1 MFSRATLHHANPAT
15 LRRTGGT
22 LPGPALA
29 LALALAFLLLPPTLL
44 DAQQGGRRGPGG
56 GGGAAGQSLD
66 DRSLVNRVAARSIG
80 PAVMSG
86 RIVDIAVA
94 ETPGMRGGRLGTI
107 IYIAAATGGIW
118 KSTSGGVDWEPIF
131 DDAGVGSMGDVTVAP
146 SNANI
151 VWVGTGEPNN
161 QRSSSYGDG
170 VYKSVDAGETFEH
183 MGLRTSQHVGR
194 IVIHPGDPEIVYVA
208 AVGPLW
214 APGGERGLYR
224 TMDGGES
231 WEAVLTIDQHTGV
244 TDIAMDPTN
253 PDILYA
259 AALQRERRAYSYVGG
274 GPGSGIYKSIDGG
287 DTWTKLTRGLPT
299 SDMGRIGLDI
309 SLSHPQ
315 TVYAVIE
322 GSEQGVYRTDNG
334 GRAWRRMSDI
344 ASIPWYFGQIRV
356 DPQDPEVVYHL
367 GVPLQRSMDGGVT
380 WASAA
385 SGGVHVDHHAMWINP
400 EDPTH
405 LLLGNDGGFYVS
417 HNFGDTWDFSPN
429 LPLSQF
435 YAVGI
440 DMQEPFFGIY
450 GGLQD
455 NSTWGGPSATR
466 NSIGVVNA
474 DWFRMQ
480 GGDGFFAAI
489 DPNDH
494 NIAFV
499 ESQNGNL
506 VRFNGRTGER
516 KSIRPRPAP
525 GEDAYRF
532 NWSSPIQLS
541 PFDPATVYFAGNHVF
556 KSPDRG
562 DSWQVRGLDLTREI
576 DRNVLPMM
584 GSVPANNA
592 VARHQG
598 TAVFSNISTMHVSSH
613 QPGHIVTG
621 TDDGQVSVTTDDGVT
636 WRRMTDFPDV
646 PDTTYVSKVRWSAH
660 DEATIYATFDGHRSN
675 DFNPYVLKSTDQGQ
689 SWTSISGDLPEF
701 GNIRAFAEHH
711 ENPNVLF
718 VGTEIR
724 PFVTLD
730 GGESWVPLENGIPPS
745 PVHDIKIHHRD
756 NALVVATHGRGFYVI
771 DDLNPIVH
779 MAEAKAAGGP
789 YLFPV
794 ADAFAYVVNTAPS
807 SGIHAGREYRAP
819 NPAYG
824 AGIAYYMPEGTRG
837 ERKLEI
843 VASDGQ
849 TVRTLETETGAGL
862 QQARWDLRWDA
873 PWSGPPANQ
882 QGGGGGFGGGFGG
895 FGGGFGGGG
904 GAGPPALGD
913 QYTARLTITPDEGEP
928 TVMERSFTVEMDDLI
943 GMTRAQLAELQEL
956 RLRHR
961 RLSATQQ
968 MAARQ
973 AQEIQSELRGI
984 EAAMARVEVSD
995 ELQARADE
1003 LGEQATAVLR
1013 GLRGGGGRGFGGG
1026 GGGGG
1031 AVTVQSLLGTAGGM
1045 NQTYA
1050 PATDAEKTALEEAGP
1065 ALDEQLAAL
1074 NELVA
1079 AMPAFRDALDAAG
1092 VPWTPGRPVGR
1103 GEP

>member
-1 MFSRATLHHANPAT
+1 M
-15 LRRTGGT
+15 
-22 LPGPALA
+22 
-29 LALALAFLLLPPTLL
+29 
-44 DAQQGGRRGPGG
+44 
-56 GGGAAGQSLD
+56 
-66 DRSLVNRVAARSIG
+66 
-80 PAVMSG
+80 
-86 RIVDIAVA
+86 
-94 ETPGMRGGRLGTI
+94 
-107 IYIAAATGGIW
+107 
-118 KSTSGGVDWEPIF
+118 
-131 DDAGVGSMGDVTVAP
+131 
-146 SNANI
+146 
-151 VWVGTGEPNN
+151 
-161 QRSSSYGDG
+161 
-170 VYKSVDAGETFEH
+170 
-183 MGLRTSQHVGR
+183 
-194 IVIHPGDPEIVYVA
+194 
-208 AVGPLW
+208 
-214 APGGERGLYR
+214 
-224 TMDGGES
+224 
-231 WEAVLTIDQHTGV
+231 
-244 TDIAMDPTN
+244 
-253 PDILYA
+253 
-259 AALQRERRAYSYVGG
+259 
-274 GPGSGIYKSIDGG
+274 
-287 DTWTKLTRGLPT
+287 
-299 SDMGRIGLDI
+299 
-309 SLSHPQ
+309 
-315 TVYAVIE
+315 
-322 GSEQGVYRTDNG
+322 
-334 GRAWRRMSDI
+334 
-344 ASIPWYFGQIRV
+344 
-356 DPQDPEVVYHL
+356 
-367 GVPLQRSMDGGVT
+367 
-380 WASAA
+380 
-385 SGGVHVDHHAMWINP
+385 
-400 EDPTH
+400 
-405 LLLGNDGGFYVS
+405 
-417 HNFGDTWDFSPN
+417 
-429 LPLSQF
+429 
-435 YAVGI
+435 
-440 DMQEPFFGIY
+440 
-450 GGLQD
+450 
-455 NSTWGGPSATR
+455 
-466 NSIGVVNA
+466 
-474 DWFRMQ
+474 
-480 GGDGFFAAI
+480 
-489 DPNDH
+489 
-494 NIAFV
+494 
-499 ESQNGNL
+499 
-506 VRFNGRTGER
+506 
-516 KSIRPRPAP
+516 
-525 GEDAYRF
+525 
-532 NWSSPIQLS
+532 
-541 PFDPATVYFAGNHVF
+541 
-556 KSPDRG
+556 
-562 DSWQVRGLDLTREI
+562 
-576 DRNVLPMM
+576 
-584 GSVPANNA
+584 
-592 VARHQG
+592 
-598 TAVFSNISTMHVSSH
+598 
-613 QPGHIVTG
+613 
-621 TDDGQVSVTTDDGVT
+621 
-636 WRRMTDFPDV
+636 
-646 PDTTYVSKVRWSAH
+646 
-660 DEATIYATFDGHRSN
+660 
-675 DFNPYVLKSTDQGQ
+675 LKSTDQGQ

-849 TVRTLETETGAGL
+849 TVRTLEAGAGAGL
-862 QQARWDLRWDA
+862 QMARWDLRWDA

-1079 AMPAFRDALDAAG
+1079 AMARLPRRARRGGRALDAGQAG
-1092 VPWTPGRPVGR
+1092 RPRRALNLNPGTRGAPSSPGGSPLQPWGRPLQAPSAREPPETPAKEQFVQERRIALSPPTRRIRHVHTASSRVHPASLHRTPGRRSQRGVPARHRSGQRHHAPDRGR
-1103 GEP
+1103 ISRLRADRSSGRTAHPGGHGA